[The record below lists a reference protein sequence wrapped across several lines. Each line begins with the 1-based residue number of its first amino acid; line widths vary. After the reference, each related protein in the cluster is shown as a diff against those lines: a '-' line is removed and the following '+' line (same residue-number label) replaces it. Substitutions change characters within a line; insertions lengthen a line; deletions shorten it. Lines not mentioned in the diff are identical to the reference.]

1 MADMNEGAPLMRI
14 VQSNATGSRA
24 AAATRCVRGWRKFL
38 VDLRYIWL
46 EQILEVRNSWYL
58 LLVFSLVMP
67 VSMVFGFARI
77 GSGLSDSAGLLRI
90 ITGAA
95 VFAVAN
101 EGIVVLAH
109 RVGVMKRD
117 GMLMY
122 YAALPISKGAFIIAI
137 LCSRLAMTLP
147 SMLVSII

>member
-1 MADMNEGAPLMRI
+1 M
-14 VQSNATGSRA
+14 
-24 AAATRCVRGWRKFL
+24 
-38 VDLRYIWL
+38 
-46 EQILEVRNSWYL
+46 EVRNSWYL

-117 GMLMY
+117 
-122 YAALPISKGAFIIAI
+122 
-137 LCSRLAMTLP
+137 
-147 SMLVSII
+147 